1 MNRGSLFIRGAN
13 MINLFLQLW
22 GALFYL
28 LNKIFFSM
36 AERTSNTQDKR
47 KWLILAWTV
56 YLIALPAWVIV
67 FIVKDNW
74 IAAAVEAGAA
84 PSMLIGLCIA
94 LRGRGKEPFWLNWLS
109 NLAVVAG
116 LGLSLYNFGGIT
128 SISQILELGIAAGF
142 LIGTYQLAKQNPQ
155 GYLWFILGNVSC
167 AMLMGL
173 EGYNL
178 LMIQQLISL
187 IFVVDAYLA
196 NKRLLAT

>member
-1 MNRGSLFIRGAN
+1 
-13 MINLFLQLW
+13 
-22 GALFYL
+22 
-28 LNKIFFSM
+28 M